1 MNHSVYIFGD
11 FGSGYTQYPDD
22 FAKAI
27 LSKGVDGIKANSQIA
42 LHREGNLIYYS
53 YYRKFLGGVSPK
65 GYIGFSI
72 CFNGVYCT
80 DTVAL
85 FGIFERYV
93 TDLAVS
99 GRLIEFS
106 TDGDLLPKAGALYL
120 QKEEIDRISASLSGD
135 IERIA
140 TTSFKSLPPYNYGA
154 GNNEEKHCAV
164 SDAEKV
170 LPKLIKAANIIVIH
184 KDSDNKSAQFVG
196 FAKQLSDLFS
206 ANQELNKQN
215 EDLNNQVASL
225 NKQKKQYKLVTALS
239 ILSILAIVGIIAF
252 GHNILTLRGEVENK
266 ESIIVEKNE
275 KIESLEKD
283 VSKKDATIS
292 SLKRDIASKE
302 VLISKRDSFMLGFA
316 SLTPCPIAISDIEIK
331 NEDQDYGA
339 MIYSSNTTY
348 IYSRMTVHSLIDGTV
363 DLYVKFYTP
372 YGLSTGSSSPSGY
385 SYTSTAS
392 LTKNQTT
399 TIGVSGWGSSTKG
412 HWKSGSYRI
421 EYWYKGVCLG
431 TKSFTI
437 Y

>member
-11 FGSGYTQYPDD
+11 FGSGYSQYPDD
-22 FAKAI
+22 FAKSI
-27 LSKGVDGIKANSQIA
+27 LSKGVDDIKANSQIA

-53 YYRKFLGGVSPK
+53 YYRKFLGGSSPK
-65 GYIGFSI
+65 GFIGFSI

-85 FGIFERYV
+85 FSLFERGV

-106 TDGDLLPKAGALYL
+106 TDGDLLPKSGALYL
-120 QKEEIDRISASLSGD
+120 QKEIIDRITASLSNEIDRITPL
-135 IERIA
+135 
-140 TTSFKSLPPYNYGA
+140 SFKKLPPYNYGA
-154 GNNEEKHCAV
+154 GISEEKHYSV
-164 SDAEKV
+164 SDYEKE
-170 LPKLIKAANIIVIH
+170 LPQLIKEANNIVIH
-184 KDSDNKSAQFVG
+184 KDSDYKSAQFVG

-206 ANQELNKQN
+206 ANQELNKHN
-215 EDLNNQVASL
+215 KDLSNQVASL

-239 ILSILAIVGIIAF
+239 ILFLLAIIGIIAF

-266 ESIIVEKNE
+266 ESIIADKNG
-275 KIESLEKD
+275 KIESLQKD
-283 VSKKDATIS
+283 ISQKESTII
-292 SLKRDIASKE
+292 SLRRDIASKE
-302 VLISKRDSFMLGFA
+302 ALISKRDSFMLGFA
-316 SLTPCPIAISDIEIK
+316 SLSPCPIAISDIEIK

-339 MIYSSNTTY
+339 AIYSSNTTY
-348 IYSRMTVHSLIDGTV
+348 IYSRMSVHSLVDGPV
-363 DLYVKFYTP
+363 DIYVKFYTP
-372 YGLSTGSSSPSGY
+372 DGLSSGRDSPPGY
-385 SYTSTAS
+385 SYKSTAS

-399 TIGVSGWGSSTKG
+399 MIGVSGWGSSTKG

-421 EYWYKGVCLG
+421 EYWYNGVCLG

>member
-11 FGSGYTQYPDD
+11 FGSGYSQYPDD
-22 FAKAI
+22 FAKSI

-53 YYRKFLGGVSPK
+53 YYRKLLGGVSPK
-65 GYIGFSI
+65 GFIGFSI

-85 FGIFERYV
+85 FSLFERGV
-93 TDLAVS
+93 TDLAIS

-106 TDGDLLPKAGALYL
+106 TDGDLLPKAGELYIH
-120 QKEEIDRISASLSGD
+120 KEEIERISVSLSGD
-135 IERIA
+135 IERISSTA
-140 TTSFKSLPPYNYGA
+140 FKNLPPYNYGV
-154 GNNEEKHCAV
+154 GINEEKHCAV
-164 SDAEKV
+164 AEAEKE
-170 LPKLIKAANIIVIH
+170 LPKLIKAANNIVIH
-184 KDSDNKSAQFVG
+184 KDSDYKSAQFVG

-206 ANQELNKQN
+206 ANQELKKQN
-215 EDLNNQVASL
+215 GDLNNQVASL

-239 ILSILAIVGIIAF
+239 ILFLLAIIGIIAF

-266 ESIIVEKNE
+266 ESIIADKNGT
-275 KIESLEKD
+275 IQSLQQD
-283 VSKKDATIS
+283 VLKKETTIG

-302 VLISKRDSFMLGFA
+302 ALISKRDSFLVNFA

-331 NEDQDYGA
+331 NEDEDYGTT
-339 MIYSSNTTY
+339 IYSSNTTY
-348 IYSRMTVHSLIDGTV
+348 IYSRMSVHSLIDGV
-363 DLYVKFYTP
+363 VELYVKFFTP
-372 YGLSTGSSSPSGY
+372 YGLSSGSSSPSGY
-385 SYTSTAS
+385 SYKSSAS

-399 TIGVSGWGSSTKG
+399 MIGVSGWGSSTKG
-412 HWKSGSYRI
+412 HWKSGTYRI
-421 EYWYKGVCLG
+421 EYWYEGVCLG